1 MTKNAPTTTVHD
13 GYLAALVEG
22 REGAAFDL
30 LTTAL
35 DGGMPPQTV
44 YLEVVEAALREVGER
59 WARAEMSIAQE
70 HLATAVVQANLAR
83 LAPRLRSTGTS
94 AGPASNRIVVATA
107 PSELHS
113 VGARMVADTFDA
125 DGWVVDYLPP
135 PTPVAVLV
143 DHVGSVAPA
152 VVAISTTLPTHLP
165 HTAEAVAGLRAL
177 AAPPLLALGG
187 RAFRSDPDLPA
198 RLGADVTAPD
208 AFAAVTVVA
217 AALAV
222 RQA

>member
-1 MTKNAPTTTVHD
+1 VTSAGPATAVHD
-13 GYLAALVEG
+13 RYLAALVDG
-22 REGAAFDL
+22 RERAAFDVL
-30 LTTAL
+30 AAAL
-35 DGGMPPQTV
+35 DGGIPVQTV

-83 LAPRLRSTGTS
+83 LAPRLRP
-94 AGPASNRIVVATA
+94 AGPPPGPPKRIVVATA
-107 PSELHS
+107 PGELHS
-113 VGARMVADTFDA
+113 VGARMLADTFDA
-125 DGWVVDYLPP
+125 AGWIVDYLPP

-143 DHVGSVAPA
+143 DHVGSVGPA
-152 VVAISTTLPTHLP
+152 VVALSTTLPTHLP
-165 HTAEAVAGLRAL
+165 HTADAVGGLRTL

-198 RLGADVTAPD
+198 RLGADVAAPD
-208 AFAAVTVVA
+208 AFTAVTLVT

-222 RQA
+222 RRV